1 MHPPQQPYP
10 AKGGA
15 GRGQFL
21 PPQGGDRGGRGGR
34 GREGRGNMDHQE
46 QSAEAAGFHMMM
58 MPPRGGGRGGS
69 ILNTDMMEEEGG
81 GGGEY
86 VPKPGAIKPGPTLMY
101 TSPSDAKAAFKAMLD
116 DADMP
121 TYFSWDQAMRVVSVD
136 HRYMALPSLG
146 EKKQAFGEWMHVR
159 KKEEAEEER
168 MRRRRMKEGF
178 YSMLDGCRELA
189 EWAEDYLDSSSS
201 RYKSSS
207 SSSSKPRYSRAE
219 DLLGSDPR
227 WMAVQSASDREDLFY
242 DWLDDIENKA
252 REKERE
258 RRRSKLVAFKQLLK
272 KSTPEYIT
280 ACTSWRRAR
289 DKLADEDEYRDLDKI
304 ERLEVY
310 SEYIKELEEK
320 EKEGEEE
327 EKKMEKRRERRA
339 RDAFTHLLQQHK
351 ARGVFHCR
359 TKWREYLPVVQNEA
373 AYLDMLKNT
382 SGSRPKELFY
392 TLLLLTE
399 EDEAEWQELRR
410 KIMTDGGKG
419 EGSSGIEVS
428 ADITFDQ
435 YYDMVCDRISSKS
448 SNGGG
453 DRGDTGD
460 GDKPVSRVV
469 VKLLYLEKM
478 DPYIKAK
485 QKAKNDLMAVFDRYR
500 DQLSGGDMP
509 WEKVVEVCG
518 GDEGEG
524 GGRWVG
530 VEGIGGDDERREVYA
545 EYWKTRKE
553 EERERERERERES
566 KKERKRRGGGGGRS
580 DRDSEDEVGA
590 WKRKKGA
597 EEDSESE
604 EGEIP
609 T

>member
-1 MHPPQQPYP
+1 M
-10 AKGGA
+10 
-15 GRGQFL
+15 
-21 PPQGGDRGGRGGR
+21 
-34 GREGRGNMDHQE
+34 
-46 QSAEAAGFHMMM
+46 
-58 MPPRGGGRGGS
+58 
-69 ILNTDMMEEEGG
+69 EGG
-81 GGGEY
+81 GGGGGGGGKEY
-86 VPKPGAIKPGPTLMY
+86 VPKPGAVKPGPTLIY
-101 TSPSDAKAAFKAMLD
+101 TSTSDAKAAFKAMLD

-121 TYFSWDQAMRVVSVD
+121 TYFSWDQAMRIVSVD

-159 KKEEAEEER
+159 KKEEAVEER
-168 MRRRRMKEGF
+168 RRRRRMKEGF

-258 RRRSKLVAFKQLLK
+258 RRRSKLAAFKQLLK

-304 ERLEVY
+304 ERIEVY
-310 SEYIKELEEK
+310 IEYIKELEEK

-460 GDKPVSRVV
+460 GDKAVSRAA

-485 QKAKNDLMAVFDRYR
+485 QKAKNDLMAIFDRYR
-500 DQLSGGDMP
+500 DQLNGGDMP
-509 WEKVVEVCG
+509 WEKVVEVV
-518 GDEGEG
+518 EREEEG
-524 GGRWVG
+524 GWVG

-545 EYWKTRKE
+545 AYWRNRKE
-553 EERERERERERES
+553 EEREMEREREG
-566 KKERKRRGGGGGRS
+566 KKERKRRGGS
-580 DRDSEDEVGA
+580 DRDSKDEVGA
-590 WKRKKGA
+590 WKREKGA
-597 EEDSESE
+597 EEDSEAE